1 MCSSNQ
7 TRMNYGVRKR
17 RVVEHGVKMH
27 QICIFYIDID
37 ERVYDGYFIHTS
49 YILRWKCCYINDCRG
64 I

>member
-1 MCSSNQ
+1 
-7 TRMNYGVRKR
+7 MNYGVRKTG
-17 RVVEHGVKMH
+17 VVEHGVKMH

-49 YILRWKCCYINDCRG
+49 YTLRWKCCYINDCRR